1 MKIEDELTRIRLAT
15 RTLVVLAG
23 QNSEDV
29 DAFRQLAGLG
39 TGDGV
44 SRHDDLLE
52 VAIGELDNMVR
63 GLLERMDRREAA

>member
-1 MKIEDELTRIRLAT
+1 MTIEDELTRIRLAT

-23 QNSEDV
+23 QNAEDV
-29 DAFRQLAGLG
+29 NAFQQLAGLG

-44 SRHDDLLE
+44 ARHDDLLE

-63 GLLERMDRREAA
+63 ELLERVDRREAA